1 MRTFVAVDLD
11 PPVKSSLLELISRLS
26 RKEADVRWVKKQG
39 MHITLKFLG
48 EVPETKIPNII
59 NSIRS
64 ACNSLNKFHIS
75 FKGTGFFAPQSGLP
89 RVLWAGI
96 DQSHDLS
103 TLHQRIEDE
112 LGKLGFPR
120 EKRRFH
126 PHLTLGRVKSNKRMA
141 AMLEVLD
148 DLRDTNIGSMQVKRV
163 TLFKSTLKP
172 AGAEYD
178 VLSEIQLT

>member
-11 PPVKSSLLELISRLS
+11 PTVKSSLLELISRLS
-26 RKEADVRWVKKQG
+26 REEADVRWMKKQG

-64 ACNSLNKFHIS
+64 ACDSLNKFQIS
-75 FKGTGFFAPQSGLP
+75 FKGTGFFPSQSGFP

-112 LGKLGFPR
+112 LGKLDFSS
-120 EKRRFH
+120 EKRRFY
-126 PHLTLGRVKSNKRMA
+126 PHLTLGRVKSNRSMA
-141 AMLEVLD
+141 AVLEVLD
-148 DLRDTNIGSMQVKRV
+148 DHRETNFGSMQVERT

-172 AGAEYD
+172 AGAEYN